1 MDQFGFDVDAIIDE
15 DVPKAKSGSKKKKKE
30 KGKSVKKSKSDG
42 FNGGFS
48 VGVPQKATLRGRDNN
63 TEDDGAGFGFDPEP
77 ALSKAQGASAKLAA
91 SKIPSTTRPSSRST
105 NDDELSPMRRRTNSF
120 WALQPMAN
128 WPGPRDRIE
137 LNSKYFSDKNMYKGG
152 LDAAYQSE
160 VDASDLK
167 PKKKAKEDAIEKMK
181 ARFQKTLVALGCRK
195 SMTDDGDGDG
205 VLKLDTNTGTGFTNV
220 LTALH
225 RNAASVGVLDFLG
238 SGAKQATYISM
249 QPVED
254 DGDDDDDAVAVSY
267 LQKVP
272 MATNSGDYL
281 DVDEVEGGEL
291 MVQKLVKD
299 LGYQPPRLLISMSG
313 ASVSNEEFPLKVR
326 KILKNGFSE
335 TSDTWIITSG
345 LNSGVAKL
353 ASTVAAE
360 VRSSPGFNQAALPVI
375 GITRDPSDGKRSES
389 FYRYQYEPRSGSDLE
404 ASHSHFFLVQ
414 CESNTADAALDST
427 RDAFEDA
434 FKEAGAFQKLIKLQ
448 NERKKA
454 YEVFAEHDEHDDE
467 DAFMHLATRIS
478 TLQILVGGEDSKS
491 ADITLHTVLTAIRDA
506 ETISPVVLLEGTG
519 GITDVLAYAWRLY
532 NDSSFEAA
540 RHTEETLDRMVRKT
554 FQLYGHRA
562 TPGPKAES
570 DQDASEI
577 IQKIVTCVAVA
588 DKVYV
593 FPVEESDGR
602 DLDTIMLKAIM
613 AHARPHHLDEDAAG
627 EEGKSEFNNLL
638 EQYEMDRNMVIMA
651 MSMARIGEVKIGLDR
666 ARTGWN
672 ELKSR
677 VGQLPGSEAE
687 ILNTPSCIP
696 FDEFVFKALEW
707 ALLSAPSETDSD
719 HVLLVK
725 LLVEKLDSLKLE
737 CSNTSSNQERPVND
751 SDNARW
757 AGVQFGLPALLYD
770 LHSKRTR
777 KGASSAGDTDR
788 CTMELLYK
796 ALYDNDG
803 LPHLKELLKAP
814 GGKGS
819 NKDIP
824 SNVLLEFSKGKGL
837 KLDHLGP
844 AWGLIIKLFYDSD
857 EERIPSIE
865 TWTQYCRHTNAEITE
880 TDLAEAGDLLACQ
893 ELMIWSILAKHYAL
907 AEYFWQKGGHSIAN
921 ALVASQIC
929 TQMTCQPELSG
940 GSFTHI
946 ILEYETMAHAFE
958 EHAMEVLS
966 MCYNR
971 DTDLTRAILQREVSV
986 FQWMKIEDGDYY
998 DCLELAQNANDM
1010 NFISDPSCQSLIDQQ
1025 WNRKAAKHTGHFA
1038 YLASIYDKA
1047 NAPCWKF
1054 NIKFLFYVL
1063 LLVLYTA
1070 IALTEFVKDDEG
1082 LYALSDSEWLLAF
1095 WFLVAV
1101 VDEVFEFAG
1110 NGINV
1115 KALKVY
1121 LNVWNM
1127 LDLVMYVVYWTAFS
1141 IRYQNQD
1148 NDALTRVAK
1157 SIYGINIMIGYFR
1170 VYQFL
1175 YISPTIGPKI
1185 EIFLRLFKELVEFLI
1200 LIFLF
1205 IISYGVFVQ
1214 TITHPF
1220 TPTDGNMIMRVFYRP
1235 YFQMYGELMLDDL
1248 SAETDC
1254 LGTTL
1259 PFSGCG
1265 EGNTG
1270 SMIAIVTG
1278 LYLIFTSIML
1288 LNMLIA
1294 AFTNTYE
1301 KVSEQSTKIYLMK
1314 RFEMLLENQSST
1326 LAPVPLN
1333 APILAWNLLVLLQQ
1347 FLAKQMSGSAAK
1359 AQDDLL
1365 SSFDEVQNDV
1375 QAEELQEA
1383 VSDLYIESLVS
1394 RKKQQTDSQLE
1405 SLSTKV
1411 DYTIRKVEAL
1421 AGSLNTFYQKNEK
1434 AEVANQA
1441 NIMSSTYTLNVLNKE
1456 LSNAPDR
1463 HTGEDANNPGVPPHT
1478 VPGQPNQFLVHIITR
1493 WKRDDAGNRI
1503 VRSGLPLLEFVAVKR
1518 SNEMDKW
1525 AIPELQY
1532 KKHNMEPEESPAIIQ
1547 AFGRHNLMSHI
1558 SPAEKDRIMDVVEEW
1573 IVGDEFGHQ
1582 EQAKIYQGP
1591 VWDEAGKIEVKVEH
1605 FHDSGNLFEAFQL
1618 SAAKKPAAA
1627 EVSWIT
1633 VSKNLSLCGH
1643 QSKFLHAAA
1652 DKLHAYW

>member
-1 MDQFGFDVDAIIDE
+1 
-15 DVPKAKSGSKKKKKE
+15 
-30 KGKSVKKSKSDG
+30 
-42 FNGGFS
+42 
-48 VGVPQKATLRGRDNN
+48 
-63 TEDDGAGFGFDPEP
+63 
-77 ALSKAQGASAKLAA
+77 
-91 SKIPSTTRPSSRST
+91 
-105 NDDELSPMRRRTNSF
+105 
-120 WALQPMAN
+120 
-128 WPGPRDRIE
+128 
-137 LNSKYFSDKNMYKGG
+137 
-152 LDAAYQSE
+152 
-160 VDASDLK
+160 
-167 PKKKAKEDAIEKMK
+167 
-181 ARFQKTLVALGCRK
+181 
-195 SMTDDGDGDG
+195 
-205 VLKLDTNTGTGFTNV
+205 
-220 LTALH
+220 
-225 RNAASVGVLDFLG
+225 
-238 SGAKQATYISM
+238 
-249 QPVED
+249 
-254 DGDDDDDAVAVSY
+254 
-267 LQKVP
+267 
-272 MATNSGDYL
+272 
-281 DVDEVEGGEL
+281 
-291 MVQKLVKD
+291 
-299 LGYQPPRLLISMSG
+299 
-313 ASVSNEEFPLKVR
+313 
-326 KILKNGFSE
+326 
-335 TSDTWIITSG
+335 
-345 LNSGVAKL
+345 
-353 ASTVAAE
+353 
-360 VRSSPGFNQAALPVI
+360 
-375 GITRDPSDGKRSES
+375 
-389 FYRYQYEPRSGSDLE
+389 
-404 ASHSHFFLVQ
+404 
-414 CESNTADAALDST
+414 
-427 RDAFEDA
+427 
-434 FKEAGAFQKLIKLQ
+434 
-448 NERKKA
+448 
-454 YEVFAEHDEHDDE
+454 
-467 DAFMHLATRIS
+467 
-478 TLQILVGGEDSKS
+478 
-491 ADITLHTVLTAIRDA
+491 
-506 ETISPVVLLEGTG
+506 
-519 GITDVLAYAWRLY
+519 
-532 NDSSFEAA
+532 
-540 RHTEETLDRMVRKT
+540 MVRKT

-562 TPGPKAES
+562 NPGPKAET

-577 IQKIVTCVAVA
+577 IRKIVTCVAVA

-602 DLDTIMLKAIM
+602 DLDTVMLKAIM
-613 AHARPHHLDEDAAG
+613 ANARPHHLEEDKAG
-627 EEGKSEFNNLL
+627 EQGMSEFNNLL

-672 ELKSR
+672 ELNAR
-677 VGQLPGSEAE
+677 VRLLPGSKE
-687 ILNTPSCIP
+687 ILNKPSCIP

-737 CSNTSSNQERPVND
+737 CSNTSGIRKAASNDPNND
-751 SDNARW
+751 VW

-777 KGASSAGDTDR
+777 KGANCADTDR

-796 ALYDNDG
+796 VLYDNDS
-803 LPHLKELLKAP
+803 LPHLKEFLIAP
-814 GGKGS
+814 DDKGN
-819 NKDIP
+819 NKGIP
-824 SNVLLEFSKGKGL
+824 SNVLLDFCTSGSKRKGAPAGKGL

-844 AWGLIIKLFYDSD
+844 AWGLIIKLFYDSN

-865 TWTQYCRHTNAEITE
+865 TWAQYCSHTNGEITE
-880 TDLAEAGDLLACQ
+880 TDLMEAGDLLACQ
-893 ELMIWSILAKHYAL
+893 ELMIWAILAKQYEL

-929 TQMTCQPELSG
+929 TQMASQPELSG

-946 ILEYETMAHAFE
+946 IREYEAMAHSFE
-958 EHAMEVLS
+958 EHAMKVLS

-971 DTDLTRAILQREVSV
+971 DTDLTRIILKREVSV

-1025 WNRKAAKHTGHFA
+1025 WNRKAKKHTGHFA
-1038 YLASIYDKA
+1038 YFASIYDKA

-1063 LLVLYTA
+1063 LLVLYTS

-1082 LYALSDSEWLLAF
+1082 LYALSNSEWLLAV

-1110 NGINV
+1110 DGINI

-1127 LDLVMYVVYWTAFS
+1127 LDLVMYAVYWTAFS

-1148 NDALTRVAK
+1148 NEASTRVAK

-1185 EIFLRLFKELVEFLI
+1185 EIFLRLFKELMEFLI

-1205 IISYGVFVQ
+1205 VISYGVFVQ

-1220 TPTDGNMIMRVFYRP
+1220 TPNDGNMIMRVFYRP

-1270 SMIAIVTG
+1270 SMIAVVTG

-1333 APILAWNLLVLLQQ
+1333 APILVWHLLDALRQ
-1347 FLAKQMSGSAAK
+1347 FVVKQMSGDAAA

-1365 SSFDEVQNDV
+1365 SSFDEVQNDA

-1394 RKKQQTDSQLE
+1394 RKNQQTDNQLE

-1411 DYTIRKVEAL
+1411 DYTIHKVDAL

-1434 AEVANQA
+1434 AEAADKAERV
-1441 NIMSSTYTLNVLNKE
+1441 SSTYTLDVLNDE
-1456 LSNAPDR
+1456 LSKAPKR
-1463 HTGEDANNPGVPPHT
+1463 HTGLDADTPGVPPHT
-1478 VPGQPNQFLVHIITR
+1478 ETEKRRPNQFLVHIITR
-1493 WKRDDAGNRI
+1493 WKRNDAGNRI

-1518 SNEMDKW
+1518 SNNTDKW

-1532 KKHNMEPEESPAIIQ
+1532 TKHDQEPKESPAVSSCTYPLPTPPR
-1547 AFGRHNLMSHI
+1547 ARAS
-1558 SPAEKDRIMDVVEEW
+1558 
-1573 IVGDEFGHQ
+1573 
-1582 EQAKIYQGP
+1582 
-1591 VWDEAGKIEVKVEH
+1591 VW
-1605 FHDSGNLFEAFQL
+1605 
-1618 SAAKKPAAA
+1618 P
-1627 EVSWIT
+1627 T
-1633 VSKNLSLCGH
+1633 PT
-1643 QSKFLHAAA
+1643 
-1652 DKLHAYW
+1652 